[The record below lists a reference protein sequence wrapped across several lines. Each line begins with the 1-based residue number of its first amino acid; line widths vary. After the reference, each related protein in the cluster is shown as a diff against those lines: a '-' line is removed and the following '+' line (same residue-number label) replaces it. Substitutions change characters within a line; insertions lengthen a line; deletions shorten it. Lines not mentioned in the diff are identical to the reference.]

1 MSEDRNKHD
10 RAGSG
15 DGPLGHRVG
24 RTREARA
31 TEGKAGM
38 SQHVP
43 DSVRARIAKGD
54 QPKGKAGK

>member
-10 RAGSG
+10 RAG
-15 DGPLGHRVG
+15 DGGGTLGHRVG
-24 RTREARA
+24 RSREARS

-43 DSVRARIAKGD
+43 DSVRERIARGD
-54 QPKGKAGK
+54 KPKGESK